1 MTVQEMINKLYNQ
14 LRHAAQNGLFHI
26 FGSGVLAQV
35 LGLVSAVVVVRAL
48 PKVDYGYYTLA
59 NNLYSYLAIFVGLGM
74 GSAALQFCSEQVS
87 DGRKNAVYTFA
98 LTRGSACNLILA
110 AAIVMLAGFKGA
122 SGDGETARYL
132 SFMCGLP
139 MVVFFNNFF
148 QIVLRVH
155 CENILYSRVNVA
167 FSVAVVIGNI
177 LFTFLFGV
185 PGLILATYTANL
197 LAAGLG
203 AFFLRR
209 KDFFSDL
216 KNREPLARESRHEI
230 TKYALLCAI
239 TNFASTMLVLL
250 DVTCLDIVLED
261 PAVLADYK
269 VASTIPSACMMIP
282 SVLVTYFYPKIVWTY
297 SADAPNFP
305 RYIRKLTGLFAVIN
319 FVVFLGLMV
328 MAPVI
333 IWLIYGEKYMNVL
346 PIFRVLSFNYLV
358 YGSAR
363 KLFGNVI
370 AAMKKSE
377 VNLVIAVV
385 AGILNIAFNLT
396 LIPRMGSIGAAVATV
411 CVSISVSLMNVIY
424 LKREWRKIENSDLNT
439 SE

>member
-1 MTVQEMINKLYNQ
+1 MVKRICNQ
-14 LRHAAQNGLFHI
+14 LRNAAKNGLFHI

-48 PKVDYGYYTLA
+48 PKTDYGYYTLA

-87 DGRKNAVYTFA
+87 ESRKNAVYAFA
-98 LTRGSACNLILA
+98 LTRGSVCNLILA
-110 AAIVMLAGFKGA
+110 AAILFLEGIKEAG
-122 SGDGETARYL
+122 GDGETARYL
-132 SFMCGLP
+132 SMMCGLP
-139 MVVFFNNFF
+139 MVVYLNNFF

-155 CENILYSRVNVA
+155 CENILYSRVNMA
-167 FSVAVVIGNI
+167 FSVAVVTGNI
-177 LFTFLFGV
+177 LFTLFFGV

-203 AFFLRR
+203 AFFLQKRE
-209 KDFFSDL
+209 FFSSL
-216 KNREPLARESRHEI
+216 KRRERLEWENKYEI
-230 TKYALLCAI
+230 TKYALLCAV

-261 PAVLADYK
+261 PTVLADYK
-269 VASTIPSACMMIP
+269 VASTIPSACLMIP
-282 SVLVTYFYPKIVWTY
+282 SALITYFYPKIVWTY

-305 RYIRKLTGLFAVIN
+305 KFIRKLTGLFTAIN
-319 FVVFLGLMV
+319 FVVFLGLIV
-328 MAPVI
+328 MAPLA

-346 PIFRVLSFNYLV
+346 PVFRVLSFNYFV
-358 YGSAR
+358 YGSTHM
-363 KLFGNVI
+363 LFGNVI

-377 VNLVIAVV
+377 VNLAIAV
-385 AGILNIAFNLT
+385 ASGILNILLNLT
-396 LIPRMGSIGAAVATV
+396 LIPRLGSVGASIATV
-411 CVSISVSLMNVIY
+411 CVSISVSLMNGIC
-424 LKREWRKIENSDLNT
+424 LKKEWRKINNPDIGT